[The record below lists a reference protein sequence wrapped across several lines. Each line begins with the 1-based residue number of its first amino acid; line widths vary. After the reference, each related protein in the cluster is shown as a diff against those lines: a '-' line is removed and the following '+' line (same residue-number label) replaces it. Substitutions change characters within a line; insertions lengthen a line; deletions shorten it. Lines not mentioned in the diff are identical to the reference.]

1 MTRGEIALL
10 LGGARSGKSRMAQTR
25 AEAMTGE
32 LIYVATGEALDAE
45 MHERIERHRADRG
58 TRWRTVEA
66 PLELPEVIA
75 REGAAGRVLLVD
87 CLTLWLSNLMLAERD
102 VSTET
107 DRLLE
112 ALRAT
117 QSTALLVSNEVGLG
131 IVPENA
137 LARRFRDEAGRLNQR
152 VAAAADEVLLVAAG
166 LAVRM
171 K

>member
-1 MTRGEIALL
+1 MTRGEIVLF
-10 LGGARSGKSRMAQTR
+10 LGGARSGKSRMAQAR

-58 TRWRTVEA
+58 ARWRTVEA
-66 PLELPEVIA
+66 PLELADVIY
-75 REGAAGRVLLVD
+75 RESTPGRVLLVD
-87 CLTLWLSNLMLAERD
+87 CLTLWLSNLMFRERD
-102 VSTET
+102 VSIET
-107 DRLLE
+107 DGLLE
-112 ALRAT
+112 ALRAAQGT
-117 QSTALLVSNEVGLG
+117 VLLVSNEVGMG

-152 VAAAADEVLLVAAG
+152 VASAAHEVLLVAAG
-166 LAVRM
+166 LALRM